1 MIHKTSPEKF
11 IFSKIY
17 DEIANEFFHKKFS
30 KFWKKYLHSC
40 KSRRLMIPVYI
51 YTIYIYIYIH
61 IVYIYIYIYIILYI
75 YIYYILYIYM
85 SCSRMQAMMTYYKL
99 LISHS
104 LFLSRIRYLTINICL
119 QFTVATLV
127 LQSFWLKYL
136 CLNLCYLP
144 YKFWW
149 VMDVAK

>member
-51 YTIYIYIYIH
+51 YSIYIYIYTYSIYIYIH
-61 IVYIYIYIYIILYI
+61 IYYIIYIYIYIIYYI
-75 YIYYILYIYM
+75 YICHVAGCKPWWHITSYSYHIL
-85 SCSRMQAMMTYYKL
+85 
-99 LISHS
+99 
-104 LFLSRIRYLTINICL
+104 FFCL
-119 QFTVATLV
+119 EYATLLLTFAYS
-127 LQSFWLKYL
+127 LQWPLWCCKVS
-136 CLNLCYLP
+136 
-144 YKFWW
+144 
-149 VMDVAK
+149 D

>member
-30 KFWKKYLHSC
+30 KFWKKYLHSG

-51 YTIYIYIYIH
+51 YNIYIYTYSIYIYTYILYYIYIYID
-61 IVYIYIYIYIILYI
+61 ILYI
-75 YIYYILYIYM
+75 YIYIYM

-136 CLNLCYLP
+136 CLNLC
-144 YKFWW
+144 
-149 VMDVAK
+149 